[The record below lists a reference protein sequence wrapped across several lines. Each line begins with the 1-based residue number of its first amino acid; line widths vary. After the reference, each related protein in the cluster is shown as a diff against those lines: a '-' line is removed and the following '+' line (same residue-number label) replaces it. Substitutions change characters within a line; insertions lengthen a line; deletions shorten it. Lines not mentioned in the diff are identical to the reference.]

1 MAVPVVQIMVNAEQM
16 RVFWEFDPTLYSAY
30 NLYYD
35 TNSDMSGE
43 ALMVR
48 VPNITDGTYSRSHVV
63 HNFRRSSISYNE
75 STTFY
80 LRLKGILISTG
91 LEDSGNP
98 GATKYVP
105 AVEDKIPSYNPVQ
118 LQGYDGNVWRRA
130 AADTSG
136 RLDVV

>member
-1 MAVPVVQIMVNAEQM
+1 MAAPAVQIMVNAEQM
-16 RVFWEFDPTLYSAY
+16 RIFFDHDVGTYSAY

-35 TNSDMSGE
+35 NAASMAGE
-43 ALMVR
+43 TLLKR
-48 VPNITDGTYSRSHVV
+48 IPNIPDGTYSRSHVLYD
-63 HNFRRSSISYNE
+63 FRRSTIGYNE

-91 LEDSGNP
+91 LEDAGSP
-98 GATKYVP
+98 GPTKYVP

-136 RLDVV
+136 RLDTV